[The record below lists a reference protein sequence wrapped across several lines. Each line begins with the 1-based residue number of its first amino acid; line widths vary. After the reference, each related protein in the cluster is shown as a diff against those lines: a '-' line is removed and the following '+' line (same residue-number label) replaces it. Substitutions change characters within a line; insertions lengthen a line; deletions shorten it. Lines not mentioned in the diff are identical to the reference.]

1 MLEQSK
7 YYWIEE
13 EREGGINIELSSDLD
28 LVIDPLALGMLQNN
42 IFEYLLP
49 VKIEY
54 RENKASFHYFS
65 PSLLRLENKEEP
77 WDKRSFLDF
86 LKNLRALCKEMDS
99 YFLDPHTLALEPGLI
114 FFEKK
119 RIRAI
124 ALPYQLSE
132 GGPLDLG
139 PLLKGIVISSRFDRD
154 RDSTYLTN
162 LLNQIH
168 GSGVFDLKEL
178 EIYLQSE
185 ENFVLSREERVSP
198 GKSEA
203 KDKHRPSFS
212 AENNFSSAMALPSEK
227 GNSFEE
233 ENSFEDENNE
243 HFLSAP
249 CFDEEKSLPGN
260 SHCPEDLLELD
271 EPIRPIRKSRERRRK
286 KDKKNASSIEEEDQ
300 AEEKE
305 STALED
311 SPSISFFYLMRHF
324 SKKNLDLYKRKNP

>member
-42 IFEYLLP
+42 LFDYLLP
-49 VKIEY
+49 LKIEY
-54 RENKASFHYFS
+54 LENKASFHYFS
-65 PSLLRLENKEEP
+65 SSLVRLENREES
-77 WDKRSFLDF
+77 WNKRSFLDF

-114 FFEKK
+114 FFEKN
-119 RIRAI
+119 RIRGI

-132 GGPLDLG
+132 GSPLDLG

-154 RDSTYLTN
+154 RDSSYLTN

-185 ENFVLSREERVSP
+185 ENSVLSREEQVSP

-203 KDKHRPSFS
+203 KEKYRPSFS
-212 AENNFSSAMALPSEK
+212 VEKNFSSAMALPSEK
-227 GNSFEE
+227 ENSFEE
-233 ENSFEDENNE
+233 ENNE

-249 CFDEEKSLPGN
+249 CLDEEKSLPGN
-260 SHCPEDLLELD
+260 SLCPEDLLELD
-271 EPIRPIRKSRERRRK
+271 EPIHPIRKSRERQRK
-286 KDKKNASSIEEEDQ
+286 KAKKNASSIEEEDQ

-305 STALED
+305 SSALED